1 MKPVPARQYDDII
14 TLPRHESPRRA
25 KMSLLGRAAQ
35 FAPFAA
41 LSGYEGEVQETARLT
56 DRCVELDEESLAIL
70 NQQLTLLMSAITE
83 QPEVTLTY
91 FEPDEKKSGGAY
103 HSVTGK
109 VRRIDEAG
117 QTIILTDGRNI
128 PLGKVHSIERLYQA
142 GVRNDYCG

>member
-1 MKPVPARQYDDII
+1 MKPVPARHYDDII
-14 TLPRHESPRRA
+14 DLPRHVSPRRA
-25 KMSLLGRAAQ
+25 QMSLSGRAAQ

-41 LSGYEGEVQETARLT
+41 LSGYDGAVQETARLT

-117 QTIILTDGRNI
+117 REIILTDGRRI
-128 PLGKVHSIERLYQA
+128 PLDRVYGIEGRA
-142 GVRNDYCG
+142 

>member
-103 HSVTGK
+103 HSVTGR
-109 VRRIDEAG
+109 VRRIDEVERE
-117 QTIILTDGRNI
+117 ILFTDGRRI
-128 PLGKVHSIERLYQA
+128 SMARVCQIERA
-142 GVRNDYCG
+142 

>member
-14 TLPRHESPRRA
+14 TLPHHESPRRA

-103 HSVTGK
+103 HSVTGR
-109 VRRIDEAG
+109 VRRIDEVERE
-117 QTIILTDGRNI
+117 ILFTDGRRI
-128 PLGKVHSIERLYQA
+128 SMARVCQIERA
-142 GVRNDYCG
+142 